1 MKKLLASL
9 LLLLIIFSI
18 DFALFSA
25 IIYAICFFLGIV
37 FTWKMSLGIWL
48 VVILFKLCFKD
59 NK

>member
-9 LLLLIIFSI
+9 LLLLIILSI
-18 DFALFSA
+18 DFALLSA
-25 IIYAICFFLGIV
+25 IIYAICFCLGIV